1 MLLQKTCRATKE
13 VFIVP
18 GQQGKN
24 KKNTHAPT
32 YVGTTVS
39 LVYGRNKK
47 MKPNKT
53 RKEEEADKHGIKETK
68 SFCDLG
74 IGKKCFVLATMLET
88 LRECDVMVG
97 DRSEG
102 FMFCS

>member
-1 MLLQKTCRATKE
+1 
-13 VFIVP
+13 
-18 GQQGKN
+18 
-24 KKNTHAPT
+24 
-32 YVGTTVS
+32 
-39 LVYGRNKK
+39 
-47 MKPNKT
+47 MKPNKTRT
-53 RKEEEADKHGIKETK
+53 RKEEEADKHGIKETKKKTK